1 MQDSIASSGAPTVP
15 EYLRELPG
23 SVVEAPPVETRMQEL
38 PCDQLSWRDFERLVF
53 RLARKNAD
61 VVYCAPYGRPG
72 QAQDGIDVYARL
84 SGGGHVCWQARNR
97 KDVGAPD
104 IEKAV
109 DDFLKGKW
117 AASAKRF
124 VLCVRAS
131 LADTGLQD
139 TIEKQAARLLEKGIV
154 FEGVDGTQISE
165 KLRSHPEIVDDFFG
179 RSWLVAFAGKEAA
192 ASLKRPLEVQ
202 RVIALRRRLAEFYH
216 ARIQQLDPG
225 LNVDPARRDTRDVR
239 KRFVVPNVDAAHPF
253 LEPSLEPEDWPTEP
267 PGQDEHAW
275 QFDEYS
281 DLGKPAH
288 FARTPSEPSET
299 PSVTLNDWLLQGER
313 ALLLSG
319 APGSGKSTVLRCLA
333 LDLVRTPELFPA
345 VHDRLGA
352 RTPLL
357 IPFALWSRL
366 AAKEQREVGLAEVI
380 RETFTAHV
388 SQGELDESFID
399 ALADERLVLLID
411 GLDEY
416 SDEQVARTTLAT
428 IETFVHTHNVFTI
441 ATGRPAGLRRLRPT
455 SGFWKTARLVELQW
469 RQQRDLAT
477 KLLSEDDSA
486 GTPVRLRVEQFFQQ
500 LERSGRLQSLAGNP
514 LLLHGM
520 LTVAARRI
528 ILPSTRFQLFQK
540 LIEILLDVHPSRRAT
555 AAAEVESR
563 SRMFSSDDVRSDA
576 LAKLAFEVQVRGADA
591 GIDRGDA
598 RQVIDGY
605 LADSD
610 DGPGWSKTQAR
621 LGARELTDVNADTSG
636 LLVERGPEE
645 LAFCHAAFREH
656 LAGLELATWRLEDQ
670 VEFVSGHAGEPRWR
684 GAILALLQ
692 SLRRRAD
699 VERILEA
706 IRDEQEGKPDS
717 TDRRLL
723 LADGAF
729 ATASLSGAVGRRAA
743 LESLSR
749 IEAGTDDAERLELL
763 GLALDGP
770 RAGPIGEAIV
780 TRLAR
785 WWPGVTEWQANL
797 YAQLGTWRPTE
808 ELAQTLQLA
817 LVGDRNQLA
826 AAASLAKV
834 FGGNPEV
841 GDRLTALAHESVN
854 PWVTAAA
861 LDALSRGWPSTDGL
875 DDWLH
880 EAEQSP
886 SVQLR
891 VVAVLALYR
900 RGRRGD
906 EGRDSLLRALGCG
919 WSRFWGDLRTEIMDA
934 LVTDWAGDGELHD
947 ACWAG
952 VGRCGPPK
960 YDISH
965 EDARSILMRVH
976 REDPRVPRWVQVEI
990 ETHDYFPF
998 EGTRPGDA
1006 LLEPILSEHANVR
1019 AAAETWFEEKK
1030 SSSLDFEAARLAAM
1044 LRSDAAKLA
1053 MLSRLAESGQFRF
1066 WPVWSL
1072 LHGWGI
1078 DDPEV
1083 AAVLEPLP
1091 RSPPEE
1097 RQHIAHHVPAIVGS
1111 VGESFRLLMEIC
1123 DLPEVSRTDFV
1134 IGGFAALG
1142 NEIDDGEAVSA
1153 ILPHIRKSPAPFSGE
1168 GGLIARFHADPRVR
1182 GFALER
1188 LREPWPPLVAMAG
1201 VYATDSEIAP
1211 LILQRAAPLPTVFRR
1226 YIARRASQRFDGEA
1240 LRQALEQCELET
1252 DEHAMVQATIGLSHA
1267 ALATP
1272 GEAQARTEVLR
1283 AQLHAIGPDMDD
1295 RRVAAFGGLLAL
1307 GRIDVFAGAKERSND
1322 EPLEINLVDRFKNY
1336 APVLELAADRW
1347 EELET
1352 ATEGSPVGRL
1362 SRWTDNPAGFWRVF
1376 APYLSRSSRLR
1387 TRFLEYC
1394 EDESVVL
1401 KAPALA
1407 ALSRL
1412 RPGSSLL
1419 LDCCKRVLAAEFDA
1433 QKWAPL
1439 EVARSTVAASK
1450 CLAAH
1455 FSEDTS
1461 AVAAIIAAS
1470 DRLRAQGGALVGLAS
1485 RWPDQEVVVREYRK
1499 LLERRRRPG
1508 LLNCA
1513 ILWLL
1518 STQGTREQVADGLA
1532 QFVTR
1537 PEPSPWDFPE
1547 DALDAFRARLE
1558 RDPEVEETLSQLA
1571 MDNDEPSVRAS
1582 TVRLLALMSTRQ
1594 SQDLAEELLAAE
1606 SRRSGPPRFALDI
1619 LTNRI
1624 RPARELMRDVLKK
1637 PNGQVGTVQE
1647 RHGAQA
1653 TM

>member
-1 MQDSIASSGAPTVP
+1 MQDLIAPSVVPTVP
-15 EYLRELPG
+15 VYLRELPE
-23 SVVEAPPVETRMQEL
+23 SIVEASPVETRIPEL

-53 RLARKNAD
+53 RLVRKNAD
-61 VVYCAPYGRPG
+61 VVYCATYGRPG

-84 SGGGHVCWQARNR
+84 SGGGHICWQARNR
-97 KDVGAPD
+97 KDVGTSD

-117 AASAKRF
+117 AGSAKQF

-139 TIEKQAARLLEKGIV
+139 TIEEQAARLLEKGIV
-154 FEGVDGTQISE
+154 FEGVDGTQLSE

-179 RSWLVAFAGKEAA
+179 RSWLVAFAGEEAA
-192 ASLKRPLEVQ
+192 ESLKRPLEIR
-202 RVIALRRRLAEFYH
+202 RVIALRSRLAGIYN

-225 LNVDPARRDTRDVR
+225 LNVDPARRDTRDIR
-239 KRFVVPNVDAAHPF
+239 KRFVVPNVDPANPII
-253 LEPSLEPEDWPTEP
+253 EPSLEPEDWPTEAR
-267 PGQDEHAW
+267 GQDDDSW

-281 DLGKPAH
+281 NPGKPAH

-299 PSVTLNDWLLQGER
+299 PSVVLNDWLLQGAR
-313 ALLLSG
+313 TLLLSG

-345 VHDRLGA
+345 LHDRLGA
-352 RTPLL
+352 RIPLL
-357 IPFALWSRL
+357 IHFALWTRL

-380 RETFTAHV
+380 RETFRAFV
-388 SQGELDESFID
+388 PQRELDESFIE
-399 ALADERLVLLID
+399 ALADERLVLLVD

-416 SDEQVARTTLAT
+416 SDEQAARTTLAT
-428 IETFVHTHNVFTI
+428 IETFVRTHDVFTI
-441 ATGRPAGLRRLRPT
+441 ATARPAGLRRLGEV
-455 SGFWKTARLVELQW
+455 SGHWEIARLVELQPG
-469 RQQRDLAT
+469 QQRELAT
-477 KLLSEDDSA
+477 KLLSEGVSA
-486 GTPVRLRVEQFFQQ
+486 ATPVALRVEHFFQQ
-500 LERSGRLQSLAGNP
+500 LEHSGRLQSLAGNP
-514 LLLHGM
+514 LLLHG
-520 LTVAARRI
+520 LLSVAARQI
-528 ILPSTRFQLFQK
+528 ILPNTRFQLFQK
-540 LIEILLDVHPSRRAT
+540 LIEILLEVHPNRRAT
-555 AAAEVESR
+555 AAAEVKPR
-563 SRMFSSDDVRSDA
+563 TRVFATDDVRSEA

-591 GIDRGDA
+591 GFDRGDA
-598 RQVIDGY
+598 RRVIEGF

-610 DGPGWSKTQAR
+610 AGPSWTKEQAR
-621 LGARELTDVNADTSG
+621 LGAQELTDVDADTSG

-670 VEFVSGHAGEPRWR
+670 VEFASGHAGDPRWR
-684 GAILALLQ
+684 GAVLALLQ
-692 SLRRRAD
+692 SLKRRDD
-699 VERILEA
+699 VEQILEA
-706 IRDEQEGKPDS
+706 IRDEQEGAPDS

-729 ATASLSGAVGRRAA
+729 ATASLSGTVGRRVA

-797 YAQLGTWRPTE
+797 YAQLANWRPTE

-834 FGGNPEV
+834 FGGSPEV
-841 GDRLTALAHESVN
+841 GNRLTALAHESVN

-880 EAEQSP
+880 DAEQSP

-891 VVAVLALYR
+891 AVAGLALYR

-906 EGRDSLLRALGCG
+906 ETRDSLLRALGSG
-919 WSRFWGDLRTEIMDA
+919 WSRFWGDLHTEIMDA
-934 LVTDWAGDGELHD
+934 LVADWADDGELQD
-947 ACWAG
+947 ACWAR
-952 VGRCGPPK
+952 VDRDRPPK
-960 YDISH
+960 YDIGY
-965 EDARSILMRVH
+965 EDAQSMLMRLH
-976 REDPRVPRWVQVEI
+976 RIDPRVPRWVQEEI

-998 EGTRPGDA
+998 EGTRPEDA

-1030 SSSLDFEAARLAAM
+1030 SSSLDSEAARLAAM
-1044 LRSDAAKLA
+1044 LRSDAAKRA
-1053 MLSRLAESGQFRF
+1053 MLGRLAESDQFRF

-1091 RSPPEE
+1091 RSPPKE
-1097 RQHIAHHVPAIVGS
+1097 RQHIAHHIPAIVGS
-1111 VGESFRLLMEIC
+1111 VDKSFRLLMEIC

-1134 IGGFAALG
+1134 MGGFAALG

-1153 ILPHIRKSPAPFSGE
+1153 ILPHIRKSPALFSGE
-1168 GGLIARFHADPRVR
+1168 GGLIARFHADPRVK

-1188 LREPWPPLVAMAG
+1188 LQEPWPPLVAMAG
-1201 VYATDSEIAP
+1201 VYATDSEVARW
-1211 LILQRAAPLPTVFRR
+1211 ILQRATPLPTVFRR
-1226 YIARRASQRFDGEA
+1226 YIARRASQRFDDEA

-1295 RRVAAFGGLLAL
+1295 RRAAAFGGLLAL
-1307 GRIDVFAGAKERSND
+1307 GRIDVFAGAKEGSKN
-1322 EPLEINLVDRFKNY
+1322 EPLKINLVGQFKNY
-1336 APVLELAADRW
+1336 APVLEMTAERW
-1347 EELET
+1347 EELE
-1352 ATEGSPVGRL
+1352 AAAGGSLVSRL
-1362 SRWTDNPAGFWRVF
+1362 NRWTDNPAGFWRAF

-1412 RPGSSLL
+1412 RPDSSLL

-1439 EVARSTVAASK
+1439 DAARSTVAASK
-1450 CLAAH
+1450 YLATH
-1455 FSEDTS
+1455 FSEDSS

-1485 RWPDQEVVVREYRK
+1485 HWPDHEIVVREYQK

-1508 LLNCA
+1508 LLGCA

-1518 STQGTREQVADGLA
+1518 SAQGTREQVASGLA

-1537 PEPSPWDFPE
+1537 PEPSPWDSPE

-1558 RDPEVEETLSQLA
+1558 RDPEVEETLRQLA
-1571 MDNDEPSVRAS
+1571 MDNDEPSIRAS
-1582 TVRLLALMSTRQ
+1582 TVRLLASMSTRQ
-1594 SQDLAEELLAAE
+1594 SQDLAEGLLAAE

-1624 RPARELMRDVLKK
+1624 QPARELMREVLKK
-1637 PNGQVGTVQE
+1637 PKG
-1647 RHGAQA
+1647 
-1653 TM
+1653 